1 MTESVSDLFVKF
13 AELKLTTVDTC
24 SLANCTNDFLI
35 GTVHRTAPIIID
47 NYNRF
52 TAGKGDL
59 TQMSAELL
67 VLFPARRY
75 RQKSLICTS
84 TASLRSRKAVADP
97 GGVQTPA
104 LLFRCP
110 FWKRTYFENMSLWFL
125 AKQGAS

>member
-13 AELKLTTVDTC
+13 AELKLTTVDRC

-52 TAGKGDL
+52 MAGKGDL
-59 TQMSAELL
+59 TQMSAEQL
-67 VLFPARRY
+67 VLFPTRCY

-84 TASLRSRKAVADP
+84 TASRRSRKAVADP
-97 GGVQTPA
+97 GVSRHLPFCLGA
-104 LLFRCP
+104 LFGKEHILKTCH
-110 FWKRTYFENMSLWFL
+110 YGS
-125 AKQGAS
+125 